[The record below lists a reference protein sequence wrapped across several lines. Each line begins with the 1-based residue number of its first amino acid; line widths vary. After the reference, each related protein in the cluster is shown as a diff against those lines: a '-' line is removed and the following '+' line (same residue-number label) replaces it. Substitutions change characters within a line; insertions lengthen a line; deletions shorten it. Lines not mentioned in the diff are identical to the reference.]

1 MRHEKGSTVLRILSR
16 PGRKGALAGVALGGC
31 LALTACGSMQ
41 LGAAAIVG
49 GQRITTSTLATQ
61 VSGLNRYVDAHHRTV
76 QLAFPASQT
85 TQQVL
90 AWMIRFR
97 VRDQMASQQNI
108 NVTNGDVQRAIAAVS
123 AQERQSG
130 NSASLATIAA
140 ANGIPPDLLTQGLG
154 RYEAIQTAM
163 ITRLGGTASSSSA
176 EQQRIGAAFNH
187 DQCLAAKSLHIR
199 VSPQFGR
206 LDYSQL
212 GLVAAADT
220 LSAPE
225 PGASPSPSASPTT
238 SPQFNPPC

>member
-16 PGRKGALAGVALGGC
+16 PGRRGVLAGVALGGC

-61 VSGLNRYVDAHHRTV
+61 VAGLNRYFDSHHGTV
-76 QLAFPASQT
+76 QLAFPQSQT
-85 TQQVL
+85 AQQVL
-90 AWMIRFR
+90 AWLIRFR
-97 VRDQMASQQNI
+97 VRDQMASLQHI
-108 NVTNGDVQRAIAAVS
+108 NVTNADVQRAIVTITAA
-123 AQERQSG
+123 EKQSG
-130 NSASLATIAA
+130 NSAPLTAIAA
-140 ANGIPPDLLTQGLG
+140 ANGVPPDLVSEELG

-163 ITRLGGTASSSSA
+163 ITKLGGTGASSTA
-176 EQQRIGAAFNH
+176 DQQRIGAEFNRY
-187 DQCLAAKSLHIR
+187 QCLAAKSLHIR

-212 GLVAAADT
+212 GLVASANT

-225 PGASPSPSASPTT
+225 PGATPTPT
-238 SPQFNPPC
+238 SSTRPQFSPPC